1 MNRISDS
8 HTMTYKIEFYFD
20 EEEISLKDLLEEMY
34 LAYVR
39 NSKNSKVQKVNN
51 VV

>member
-8 HTMTYKIEFYFD
+8 HTMTYKIECYFD
-20 EEEISLKDLLEEMY
+20 ENGNTLKELLEEMY

-39 NSKNSKVQKVNN
+39 NLKND
-51 VV
+51 

>member
-8 HTMTYKIEFYFD
+8 HTMTYKIECYFD
-20 EEEISLKDLLEEMY
+20 DEGISLKDLLEEMY

-39 NSKNSKVQKVNN
+39 NAKNSKVQKVNN